1 MGSAAMS
8 DQFRNFV
15 EPPWDERLDVAG
27 VLGQIPES
35 ASIAGMFFLALAV
48 GAERRQVELAMP
60 RPRYVPFSFYPVR
73 EFVPLLVAGAGLFH
87 PHSSLRE
94 GLRRIGSV
102 APEAF
107 LSSTLGRVTLGVS
120 EGVHATVSAIA
131 KTYAINTRP
140 SRCAV
145 TKTEPRAMVVS
156 LDDVWYFLDSH
167 HVGVFEGTLEHAGVH
182 GRVRL
187 HRRSETA
194 ADFLLEW

>member
-1 MGSAAMS
+1 MTGPAHT
-8 DQFRNFV
+8 FI
-15 EPPWDERLDVAG
+15 EPPWAEPLDVKR

-35 ASIAGMFFLALAV
+35 ASIAGMFFLALTV
-48 GAERRQVELAMP
+48 GAERRQVALAMP

-73 EFVPLLVAGAGLFH
+73 EFAPLLVAGAGLFH

-94 GLRRIGSV
+94 GLRRIGGV
-102 APEAF
+102 APAAF
-107 LSSTLGRVTLGVS
+107 LSSTLGRVTLGAS

-140 SRCAV
+140 SRCAIM
-145 TKTEPRAMVVS
+145 KTEPRSMVVA

-167 HVGVFEGTLEHAGVH
+167 HVGVFEGTLEHAGVQ
-182 GRVRL
+182 GRVRI

-194 ADFLLEW
+194 ADLLLEW

>member
-1 MGSAAMS
+1 MTSPV
-8 DQFRNFV
+8 QTFV
-15 EPPWDERLDVAG
+15 EPPWAEPLDVKR

-48 GAERRQVELAMP
+48 GAERRHVALAMP

-73 EFVPLLVAGAGLFH
+73 EFAPLLIAGAGLFH

-94 GLRRIGSV
+94 GLRRIGSA
-102 APEAF
+102 APAAF
-107 LSSTLGRVTLGVS
+107 LSSTLGRVTLGAS

-131 KTYAINTRP
+131 KTYAINSRP
-140 SRCAV
+140 SRCTV
-145 TKTEPRAMVVS
+145 TKTEPGSMVVA

-167 HVGVFEGTLEHAGVH
+167 HVGVFEGTLEHAGVQ
-182 GRVRL
+182 GRVRI

-194 ADFLLEW
+194 ADLLLEW